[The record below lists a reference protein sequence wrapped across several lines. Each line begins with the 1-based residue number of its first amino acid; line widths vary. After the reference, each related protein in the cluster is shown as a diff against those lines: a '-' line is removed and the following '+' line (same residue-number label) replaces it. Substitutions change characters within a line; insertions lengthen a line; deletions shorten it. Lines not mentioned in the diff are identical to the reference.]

1 VSSTSTATARPSHSL
16 STAPLA
22 VRYGV
27 AVLIASLALAL
38 TLSMAPLLQRTIFVW
53 FFGAVIIAARWCGF
67 GPALLTALIGIIGV
81 DYYVIPPAGSF
92 KLEQGDIVGTL
103 VFAVLCFVIST
114 VTEQMREARAVAER
128 HAADAERNAERN
140 RLLATEAQQA
150 NEAKQQFLAAM
161 SHELRTPLN
170 AIGGYAELLEMGIH
184 GDVADQQR
192 EPIARI
198 RRSQRH
204 LQTLVEQ
211 ILSFA
216 KTEAGK
222 RELVSTVVPVDAV
235 LAQSAEMIAPQ
246 VSAAGQ
252 TLAVEGC
259 DDDLYIRGD
268 RDAVEQILINLL
280 GNAVKYTPSG
290 GRIGL
295 TCVADAR
302 DVGIRVSDTGPG
314 IPPDKR
320 DAIFQPFTQLDQ
332 ELSSRK
338 AGVGLGLAISRDLA
352 RAMQGD
358 VTVDASVSSGA
369 TFVLRLPRA

>member
-1 VSSTSTATARPSHSL
+1 
-16 STAPLA
+16 